1 VLPNR
6 MARRTAQRRDSRL
19 IGVLRRLYEG
29 ESRRALWFRYGLLA
43 FDIATLCFLVL
54 ASLIDASSR
63 LDFIELVIGLIILA
77 DFIARLL
84 LSRRRFHDL
93 FHPLGLAD
101 MAVIISFLIPVSGQ
115 GFGFLVALR
124 LFRFYR
130 VGKRMHRDFPF
141 VRRHY
146 DVILAGTHLFVF
158 LFVMTAVVY
167 ETQHR
172 HNRAIANYVDALYF
186 TVTTLTT
193 TGFGDI
199 TLPGMPGRLL
209 TIAMM
214 LVGISLFLRMVQVL
228 LRPTRLG
235 YRCSSCGLGEHESD
249 AVHCKRCGARLIV
262 DFPESR

>member
-1 VLPNR
+1 

-186 TVTTLTT
+186 THDTDDNRVRRHNSSRNAGAVAHYSHDARRHQSVSADGASTT
-193 TGFGDI
+193 
-199 TLPGMPGRLL
+199 PPHQPRLQ
-209 TIAMM
+209 M
-214 LVGISLFLRMVQVL
+214 LL
-228 LRPTRLG
+228 LRAGRT
-235 YRCSSCGLGEHESD
+235 
-249 AVHCKRCGARLIV
+249 
-262 DFPESR
+262 